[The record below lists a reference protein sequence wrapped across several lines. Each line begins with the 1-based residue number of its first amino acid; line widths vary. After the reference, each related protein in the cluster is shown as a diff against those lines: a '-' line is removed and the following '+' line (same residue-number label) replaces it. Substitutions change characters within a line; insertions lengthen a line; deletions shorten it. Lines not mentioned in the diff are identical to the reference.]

1 MLYYNALIPDE
12 GAGLESGDDQCY
24 DSLEELE
31 AGARGSQ
38 RRRLP
43 VPPVLMT
50 QSDYSGGCHNHQVC
64 RDHGVWGKY
73 AEFKVGKQT
82 IKSFLKLALF
92 SLVSLGT
99 YFWPRP

>member
-1 MLYYNALIPDE
+1 MLMNDPCVLFLYYNALIPDE

-31 AGARGSQ
+31 AGARGSP

-64 RDHGVWGKY
+64 ADHGVRGKY
-73 AEFKVGKQT
+73 AESKVGKQT
-82 IKSFLKLALF
+82 IRSF
-92 SLVSLGT
+92 
-99 YFWPRP
+99 

>member
-1 MLYYNALIPDE
+1 MSVVSVFYSNALIPDE

-31 AGARGSQ
+31 AGPRTSP

-50 QSDYSGGCHNHQVC
+50 QSDYSGGCHDHQV
-64 RDHGVWGKY
+64 
-73 AEFKVGKQT
+73 
-82 IKSFLKLALF
+82 
-92 SLVSLGT
+92 
-99 YFWPRP
+99 